1 MEYRLITAVSGFPC
15 LYDRSSPTYR
25 DLNMRS
31 DAWREVS
38 QLVGVNG
45 ERLRGSAARS
55 PAGGFRPFWRN
66 IKAESECLN
75 VSHALISTTVVFGSA
90 MTRFKSE

>member
-45 ERLRGSAARS
+45 ERLRGPDDSFTS
-55 PAGGFRPFWRN
+55 FWPN
-66 IKAESECLN
+66 IN
-75 VSHALISTTVVFGSA
+75 TFQ
-90 MTRFKSE
+90 R

>member
-25 DLNMRS
+25 DLNMRG

-45 ERLRGSAARS
+45 ELLRGPGAPELRGSEAPRLQGSGAPRLDRMFHIILGKNEHFS
-55 PAGGFRPFWRN
+55 A
-66 IKAESECLN
+66 LN
-75 VSHALISTTVVFGSA
+75 LH
-90 MTRFKSE
+90 R

>member
-45 ERLRGSAARS
+45 ERLRGPGAPELR
-55 PAGGFRPFWRN
+55 GFEAPRLRGCRAPELR
-66 IKAESECLN
+66 
-75 VSHALISTTVVFGSA
+75 GSA
-90 MTRFKSE
+90 EYFPSF

>member
-25 DLNMRS
+25 DLNMRG

-45 ERLRGSAARS
+45 ERIAAARS
-55 PAGGFRPFWRN
+55 PAMGFRSFSKQILNTRGLSFT
-66 IKAESECLN
+66 AESLFSCIKH
-75 VSHALISTTVVFGSA
+75 SF
-90 MTRFKSE
+90 

>member
-1 MEYRLITAVSGFPC
+1 MFRGALVSFCFNMEYRLITAVSGFPC

-45 ERLRGSAARS
+45 ERLRGRLFHTILA
-55 PAGGFRPFWRN
+55 
-66 IKAESECLN
+66 KY
-75 VSHALISTTVVFGSA
+75 SHLSSV
-90 MTRFKSE
+90 

>member
-1 MEYRLITAVSGFPC
+1 MSFPLFSRAIVFLCFNMEYRLITAVSGFPC

-25 DLNMRS
+25 DLNMRG

-45 ERLRGSAARS
+45 ERIAASRS
-55 PAGGFRPFWRN
+55 PAVWFR
-66 IKAESECLN
+66 S
-75 VSHALISTTVVFGSA
+75 S
-90 MTRFKSE
+90 

>member
-45 ERLRGSAARS
+45 ERLRGSQPGRCFHSLLANYERLAT
-55 PAGGFRPFWRN
+55 PIRN
-66 IKAESECLN
+66 
-75 VSHALISTTVVFGSA
+75 V
-90 MTRFKSE
+90 